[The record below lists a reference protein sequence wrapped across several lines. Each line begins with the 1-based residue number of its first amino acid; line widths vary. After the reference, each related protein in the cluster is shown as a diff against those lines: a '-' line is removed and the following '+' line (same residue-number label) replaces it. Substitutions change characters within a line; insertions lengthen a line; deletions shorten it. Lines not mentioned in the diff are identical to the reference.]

1 MRRLSQGGDSLR
13 FALEHSF
20 ASAAGVFAPAAR
32 SFGLVSAGVESP
44 SAARLERVSQLEL
57 LFCRR
62 ASSAGFGSRLRPP
75 SPFWS
80 SSVPLEDTGPE
91 HASSEFPGLRQMC
104 LLANKVVFTW
114 PPSLSTPWPPSGPLS
129 VQRCPSGDAAS
140 ASGDLATPAWSPRPP
155 RASKGKGRF
164 PRAASS
170 HCSFPAAAS

>member
-1 MRRLSQGGDSLR
+1 MGGDQKLALSLPGQGFARRRVRRLSQGGDSLL

-91 HASSEFPGLRQMC
+91 HASSR
-104 LLANKVVFTW
+104 V
-114 PPSLSTPWPPSGPLS
+114 SG
-129 VQRCPSGDAAS
+129 AATDVS
-140 ASGDLATPAWSPRPP
+140 F
-155 RASKGKGRF
+155 GK
-164 PRAASS
+164 
-170 HCSFPAAAS
+170 